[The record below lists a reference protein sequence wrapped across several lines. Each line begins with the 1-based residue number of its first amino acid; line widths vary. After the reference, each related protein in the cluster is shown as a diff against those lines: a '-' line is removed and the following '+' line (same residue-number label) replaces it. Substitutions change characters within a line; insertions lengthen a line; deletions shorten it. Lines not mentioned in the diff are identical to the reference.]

1 MPGVIT
7 AGSTDDGD
15 PFRVAPVPLASG
27 DRWGAPDGP
36 QVTAVELVI
45 TTADGG
51 TTRIP
56 LRAQH
61 GAWWPPSPPEG

>member
-1 MPGVIT
+1 VIT
-7 AGSTDDGD
+7 AGTAEDGD
-15 PFRVAPVPLASG
+15 TFRVPPVPLASG
-27 DRWGAPDGP
+27 DRLGAPDGP
-36 QVTAVELVI
+36 LVTRVELLV

-61 GAWWPPSPPEG
+61 GAWWPPAPPEG